1 MHFICDKGTST
12 HSHPKGTSNSY
23 LFFQSTL
30 FFSNFRRF
38 FIIIAFALNLR
49 TIFSLIC
56 CLIWSGYFGFNFA
69 ARASKNEQGKGN
81 D

>member
-1 MHFICDKGTST
+1 MQFVCYKGTSSSGSAYFDNIT
-12 HSHPKGTSNSY
+12 CRFCP
-23 LFFQSTL
+23 STL
-30 FFSNFRRF
+30 FFSDFRRF
-38 FIIIAFALNLR
+38 FTIIAFALNLR